1 MSMLPDWLPKPPTW
15 MQRTIIILVVLSWLP
30 FVLIARA
37 RNTYSEKP
45 RVHLIQDMD
54 NQPKLK
60 TQKVNRVFADDRAMR
75 PRIPGTVARGELR
88 EDDAY
93 YRGRNGDDWV
103 TSFPIEIRREVV
115 EHGRERFNIYCAPCH
130 GRDGSGNGP
139 INKRA
144 QDLQEPMWIQP
155 TSLVSGQVVERP
167 VGHIYNTITNGI
179 RNMAPYASQ
188 IPVEDRWAIV
198 AYVRALQFSQ
208 QVSADALPADVVD
221 RIRQ

>member
-1 MSMLPDWLPKPPTW
+1 MLPDWLPKPPTW
-15 MQRTIIILVVLSWLP
+15 MQRTIFILVVLSWLP
-30 FVLIARA
+30 LVLIARA
-37 RNTYSEKP
+37 RTTHSEKP
-45 RVHLIQDMD
+45 RVHLFLDMD
-54 NQPKLK
+54 DQPKLK

-75 PRIPGTVARGELR
+75 PRIPGTVARGELQ
-88 EDDAY
+88 EDDAFN
-93 YRGRNGDDWV
+93 RGRDGDDWV
-103 TSFPIEIRREVV
+103 TAFPIEIRRDVV

-130 GRDGSGNGP
+130 GRDGAGNGP

-144 QDLQEPMWIQP
+144 QDLQEPMWVPP